1 MATAAIQR
9 RPDDGIT
16 FKAGQNVTHA
26 VEQALEPVQPLPGL
40 PDHDASTHWL
50 NVSPYPEPEHL
61 LDLQSL
67 GTPCRL
73 LALALTTLAPATTD
87 YALTKYQDAI
97 DWRSVMSRLR
107 SLAQRDGYT
116 WTRQEFY
123 VVDFRSKLM
132 RDIDVDLLFKLD
144 KLSHV
149 EATQSGGLLK
159 YWYGVPD
166 GDRRNLA
173 TCEYC
178 TSTRNLPSVIIDSRQ
193 GVWRSKQD
201 AINGGTGP
209 WHRQARAIITTMYEE
224 IDVRGVR
231 LTIDDG
237 VGSWSF
243 VPY

>member
-9 RPDDGIT
+9 QPDDGIT

-26 VEQALEPVQPLPGL
+26 VEQALEPAQPLPGL

-87 YALTKYQDAI
+87 YASTKYQDAI

-166 GDRRNLA
+166 GDRRNHRRWGWQLELCAVLKTTPFTFGKGIQVTEKLSSRGIIHRCAEIA
-173 TCEYC
+173 TH
-178 TSTRNLPSVIIDSRQ
+178 SSR
-193 GVWRSKQD
+193 
-201 AINGGTGP
+201 
-209 WHRQARAIITTMYEE
+209 
-224 IDVRGVR
+224 
-231 LTIDDG
+231 
-237 VGSWSF
+237 
-243 VPY
+243 

>member
-1 MATAAIQR
+1 M
-9 RPDDGIT
+9 DEKFHGIT
-16 FKAGQNVTHA
+16 PNAGQNVTDA
-26 VEQALEPVQPLPGL
+26 VEQALEPVQSLPGL
-40 PDHDASTHWL
+40 PGHDASTHWL
-50 NVSPYPEPEHL
+50 SVSPYPEPEHL

-73 LALALTTLAPATTD
+73 LALALTTLAPATAE
-87 YALTKYQDAI
+87 YAITKYQDAI
-97 DWRSVMSRLR
+97 DWSSVMSRLR
-107 SLAQRDGYT
+107 SLAHRDDYT
-116 WTRQEFY
+116 WTRHEFY

-132 RDIDVDLLFKLD
+132 RDIDSDLLFKLD

-166 GDRRNLA
+166 GDRRN
-173 TCEYC
+173 
-178 TSTRNLPSVIIDSRQ
+178 SRQ

-209 WHRQARAIITTMYEE
+209 WHRQARAIIPKMYEE

-237 VGSWSF
+237 VSSWSF
-243 VPY
+243 APY